1 MEGLGMEN
9 DLIVQKI
16 LNNETVRKIFKISY
30 YKDVY
35 QFFEDY
41 LEFYNSDFLV
51 RRNIQNKLFIEYLKQ
66 LPKVNDRNNLYE
78 RMLVTFLNMNYTEDI
93 IEYLLNKEFNMNYVT
108 LDSNNKRVPLQY
120 LLAVRVKDKKNM
132 QLLLNKI
139 NTKNIFFRNGYYKD
153 YNDLCRMNIIAG
165 NLEEAFKVFNLERY
179 KLINIDTLN
188 QDDIIKTLISDK
200 KITIDGYNI
209 LDIDLLSQVIL
220 TIKNSNID
228 ILDKRRMLINILKSR
243 KIKLFNIDNLKIIEE
258 ILESEN
264 YTKFLEYLRNLEE
277 NQDIILF
284 NISKTSNDTMYYT
297 NLDNMLFPKI
307 NVKKM

>member
-1 MEGLGMEN
+1 MEN
-9 DLIVQKI
+9 DFVINKI
-16 LNNETVRKIFKISY
+16 LNNEIVKKIFKVSY

-41 LEFYNSDFLV
+41 LEFYNQDFKV
-51 RRNIQNKLFIEYLKQ
+51 RRSIQNKLFIEYLKQ

-78 RMLVTFLNMNYTEDI
+78 RMLVTFLNKDYTEDI
-93 IEYLLNKEFNMNYVT
+93 IEYLLNQEFNMNYVF

-120 LLAVRVKDKKNM
+120 LLAIRVKDKKNM

-179 KLINIDTLN
+179 KLLNVDTIN
-188 QDDIIKTLISDK
+188 QDEIKNTLINDK
-200 KITIDGYNI
+200 QITIDGYNI
-209 LDIDLLSQVIL
+209 LDIDLLTEIIL
-220 TIKNSNID
+220 TIKNSDLD
-228 ILDKRRMLINILKSR
+228 ILDKRKMLINILKSH

-258 ILESEN
+258 ILESES
-264 YTKFLEYLRNLEE
+264 YAKFLEYLRVLET
-277 NQDIILF
+277 NQDIVLF

-297 NLDNMLFPKI
+297 NLDNILSPKI

>member
-1 MEGLGMEN
+1 MEN
-9 DLIVQKI
+9 DLVINKI

-41 LEFYNSDFLV
+41 LEFYSPDFKV

-78 RMLVTFLNMNYTEDI
+78 RMLVTFLNMDYTEDI
-93 IEYLLNKEFNMNYVT
+93 IEYLLNQEFNMNYVF

-120 LLAVRVKDKKNM
+120 LLAIRVKDKKNM

-165 NLEEAFKVFNLERY
+165 NLEEAFKVFNSERY
-179 KLINIDTLN
+179 KLLNVDTIN
-188 QDDIIKTLISDK
+188 QDEIKNTLINDK
-200 KITIDGYNI
+200 QITIDGYNI
-209 LDIDLLSQVIL
+209 LDIDLLTEIIL
-220 TIKNSNID
+220 TIKNSDLD
-228 ILDKRRMLINILKSR
+228 ILDKRKMLINILKSH
-243 KIKLFNIDNLKIIEE
+243 KIKLFNIDNLRIIEE
-258 ILESEN
+258 ILESES
-264 YTKFLEYLRNLEE
+264 YAKFLEYLRILET
-277 NQDIILF
+277 NQDIVLF

-297 NLDNMLFPKI
+297 NLDNILSPKI

>member
-1 MEGLGMEN
+1 MED
-9 DLIVQKI
+9 DLVINKI
-16 LNNETVRKIFKISY
+16 LNNEIVKKIFKVSY

-41 LEFYNSDFLV
+41 LEFYNPDFKV
-51 RRNIQNKLFIEYLKQ
+51 RRSIQNKLFIEYLKQ

-78 RMLVTFLNMNYTEDI
+78 RMLVTFLNKDYTEDI
-93 IEYLLNKEFNMNYVT
+93 IEYLLNQEFNMNYVF

-120 LLAVRVKDKKNM
+120 LLAIRVKDKKNM

-153 YNDLCRMNIIAG
+153 YNDLCRMNIMAG

-179 KLINIDTLN
+179 KLLNVDTIN
-188 QDDIIKTLISDK
+188 QDEIKNTLINNK
-200 KITIDGYNI
+200 QITIDGYNI
-209 LDIDLLSQVIL
+209 LDIDLLTEIIL
-220 TIKNSNID
+220 TIKNSDLD
-228 ILDKRRMLINILKSR
+228 ILDKRKMLINILKSH
-243 KIKLFNIDNLKIIEE
+243 KIKLFNIDNLRIIEE
-258 ILESEN
+258 ILESES
-264 YTKFLEYLRNLEE
+264 YAKFLEYLRVLEA
-277 NQDIILF
+277 NQDIVLF

-297 NLDNMLFPKI
+297 NLDNILSPKI